1 MLPGC
6 LRTLTELAMAYCVDG
21 TISGARAC
29 GTAELRGGKS
39 VMPEIHASMVTSF
52 MHSPIRQVRMPT
64 MNLAVRMHRLP
75 GRQQG

>member
-1 MLPGC
+1 VAQLSFVVVC
-6 LRTLTELAMAYCVDG
+6 
-21 TISGARAC
+21 
-29 GTAELRGGKS
+29 

-64 MNLAVRMHRLP
+64 MNLAVPMHRLP